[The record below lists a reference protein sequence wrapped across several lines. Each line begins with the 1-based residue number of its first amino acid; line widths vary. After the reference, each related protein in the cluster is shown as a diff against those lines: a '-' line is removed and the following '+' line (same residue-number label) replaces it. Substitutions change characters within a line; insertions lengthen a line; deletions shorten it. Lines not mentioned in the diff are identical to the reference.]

1 MIKSLKIKYVLCAL
15 SKLILYIANM
25 NFKKIQI
32 IFYAILINLTLICG
46 ASAEAQTEKE
56 CFEKISRG
64 IFKFNQ
70 GFDNVILEPV
80 AKVYNKLPEPIR
92 NGTGN
97 FTSNIATL
105 LSIPN
110 HLLQGEM
117 RLAGHATGS
126 FLVNSTIGILGLA
139 NPAAA
144 MGLENQKEDLG
155 QTLGTYGVEGGCYFV
170 LPILGPTTVRDSFG
184 MVIDN
189 NFLDPFARVT
199 WHEKEIKSM
208 SGTKLDYVGV
218 KAATAVDFRGDNM
231 TNFESLEKNSID
243 IYAATKSLYLQNRD
257 RKITNSSSSSDED
270 WGELDK

>member
-1 MIKSLKIKYVLCAL
+1 MK
-15 SKLILYIANM
+15 
-25 NFKKIQI
+25 FKKIQI
-32 IFYAILINLTLICG
+32 IFYSILLNILFIFTAN
-46 ASAEAQTEKE
+46 AQPEKE
-56 CFEKISRG
+56 CFEKVSRG

-70 GFDNVILEPV
+70 GFDNVVLEPV

-92 NGTGN
+92 EGTGN

-110 HLLQGEM
+110 HLLQGEL

-126 FLVNSTIGILGLA
+126 FLVNSTIGVLGLG

-144 MGLENQKEDLG
+144 LGLENQKEDLG
-155 QTLGTYGVEGGCYFV
+155 QTLGAYGVNGGCYFV

-184 MVIDN
+184 MIVDN
-189 NFLDPFARVT
+189 QYLDAFARVT

-208 SGTKLDYVGV
+208 SGNKLDYVGV

-231 TNFESLEKNSID
+231 VNFESLEKNSID
-243 IYAATKSLYLQNRD
+243 LYAATKSLYLQD
-257 RKITNSSSSSDED
+257 RSKKIKNNPSSDD
-270 WGELDK
+270 DSWGELDK